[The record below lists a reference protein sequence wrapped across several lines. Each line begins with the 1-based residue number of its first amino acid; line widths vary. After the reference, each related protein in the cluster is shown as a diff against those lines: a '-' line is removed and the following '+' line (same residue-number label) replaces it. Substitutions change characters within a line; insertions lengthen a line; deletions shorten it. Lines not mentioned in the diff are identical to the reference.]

1 MSVRCRLLY
10 LGEVMSKTSSY
21 FSSEFFAG
29 NRRALQARVQQ
40 DVPIVVTAN
49 GLLQRGADSS
59 YGFSQDANFWY
70 LTGIDE
76 PDITMVMDGD
86 EVFLIVPVRDMNRAT
101 FDGSIDEKRLAK
113 RSGITRVVDEM
124 AGWKRLGASIEK
136 HGKIATPAAAP
147 NYLQQYG
154 MYANPSRSRLIEQMQ
169 QYAEDLTIIDIRADL
184 AHMRMYKQEP
194 ELLALQRAIDVTA
207 ETLNEVT
214 AKPQLATYQHEYELE
229 AAISHG
235 FRSRGASGHSF
246 EPIVAGGKNA
256 CVLHNV
262 ANNDA
267 LHSGDMIVCDVGAE
281 VEHYAADVT
290 RTVATKART
299 PRQKAVY
306 DAVREVQA
314 FGLELLKPG
323 ADLRTFED
331 KVAARMGKYLK
342 ALGLITRND
351 HESVRKYFPHA
362 TSHFLGL
369 NVHDVG
375 DYTRPLKPGVVLT
388 CEPGIYIPEEGIG
401 VRIEDDVLITEK
413 SNRVLSAAC
422 RK

>member
-1 MSVRCRLLY
+1 MQIAQSL
-10 LGEVMSKTSSY
+10 

-29 NRRALQARVQQ
+29 NRRALVARVQA
-40 DVPIVVTAN
+40 DVPIVATAN

-59 YGFSQDANFWY
+59 YAFSQDANFWY

-76 PDITMVMDGD
+76 PDITLVVDGD
-86 EVFLIVPVRDMNRAT
+86 DTFLIVPARDMSRAT
-101 FDGSIDEKRLAK
+101 FDGSIDEKQLAE
-113 RSGITRVVDEM
+113 RSGVTKIVDEVT
-124 AGWKRLGASIEK
+124 GWKHLGAILEK
-136 HGKIATPAAAP
+136 SSRVATPAAAP

-154 MYANPSRSRLIEQMQ
+154 MYANPSRARLIEQMQ
-169 QYAEDLTIIDIRADL
+169 QHVPELTVIDIRADL
-184 AHMRMYKQEP
+184 AHMRMYKQAP
-194 ELLALQRAIDVTA
+194 ELLALQRAIDITA

-214 AKPQLATYQHEYELE
+214 AKARLAAYRHEYELE

-235 FRSRGASGHSF
+235 FRSRGAAGHSF

-267 LHSGDMIVCDVGAE
+267 LNTGDMIVCDVGAE

-290 RTVATKART
+290 RTVAAKKRSAR
-299 PRQKAVY
+299 QQAVY

-314 FGLELLKPG
+314 FGLELLRPG

-331 KVAARMGKYLK
+331 KVAARMGKHLK
-342 ALGLITRND
+342 ALGLITRSD

-413 SNRVLSAAC
+413 GNRVLSAAC